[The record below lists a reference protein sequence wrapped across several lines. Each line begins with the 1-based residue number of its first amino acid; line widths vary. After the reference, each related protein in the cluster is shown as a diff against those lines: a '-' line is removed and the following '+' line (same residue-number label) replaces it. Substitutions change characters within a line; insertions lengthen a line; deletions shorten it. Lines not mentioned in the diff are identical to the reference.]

1 MKENKVTWIKIYDEN
16 LERESRRFANS
27 MTKKEIGSFVK
38 KPF

>member
-16 LERESRRFANS
+16 LERESRAFVNGLS
-27 MTKKEIGSFVK
+27 KKEMRSFVK